1 MTTGG
6 LCGLKPL
13 LLGCRPSRIEHLLR
27 IGHLPKHH
35 KKDAKGPKMERARR
49 FTGNFILMMKL
60 RKKILT
66 FRDAID
72 LPPCDGTESI
82 TELVSRT
89 LKDLHEFH
97 PDVISRSQLSEIKGA
112 SIDKVLVYYCEALKA
127 FGDSWTKN
135 QEWMDKLTSDK
146 FSNIEKFN
154 TEKLLQMALAM
165 LNCVIKITKEKSDI
179 SDEDEQNKDSLPD
192 EQIKDSL
199 PASLFRKILMES
211 SESSTSCCASPVT
224 PTSVLPTQ
232 FMTSPNSDVF
242 ANISCSSPVLR
253 SLRVQA
259 VGKLNPIHIKRLSFQ
274 IPPSEGAQGYG
285 SWNLK
290 NNENDEVMEE
300 VEAESKCLNPKS
312 NADEEMMFEMEASS
326 NSEVTEVAKE
336 DDARDCCAENGS
348 PEIEMLET
356 TETSEVTE
364 LITPTSPPT
373 PLLIPTMT
381 QAPPAPT
388 PLLIPSMSQVNV
400 GETLPPPVLQSNV
413 VAPSLLSPPPPPFV
427 LQPNLKAQ
435 QPPSTQPL
443 PPPVLQPNK
452 PTAEVL
458 LPPPTPESQ
467 PNVAAAGAPKVLPP
481 PPPPMTS
488 GTVNAAL
495 PGSATA
501 APAPPPPNMTSSKG
515 SMPSPPPTPSIAQGD
530 APPPPQPKAQGDA
543 APPPPPT
550 AQGGAPPPLS
560 PTAQG
565 GAPPPPSATAQGG
578 APPPLSPTAQGGAP
592 PPLSPTAQGGAPP
605 PLSPT
610 AQGGAPPPL
619 SPTAQ
624 GGAPPPPAMA
634 QENRGA
640 SPPPP
645 PGAGRS
651 LRPKK
656 AQTKLRRSS
665 QMGNLYRVLKGK
677 VEGGNPNVKQAS
689 GRKGSAPANSGGKQ
703 GMADA
708 LAEITKKSAYFQQIE
723 EDVQKYSNSITALKS
738 SISTFKNKDMN
749 ELITYHKYVESILE
763 NLADET
769 QVLARFEGFPQKK
782 LEAIRTAAALYAK
795 LNGIVTE
802 LQNWKIVT
810 PLGQLLDRT
819 ERYLN
824 KIKGELDALERTK
837 DEESKRFQSQNIN
850 FDFQI
855 LVQIKEAI
863 VDVSSNCMELAL
875 KERKSGKTTDSKIL
889 WGTFQFAFKVYS
901 FAGGQDDRADALTR
915 ELAQEIEADSP
926 QQYH

>member
-1 MTTGG
+1 
-6 LCGLKPL
+6 
-13 LLGCRPSRIEHLLR
+13 
-27 IGHLPKHH
+27 
-35 KKDAKGPKMERARR
+35 MERARR

-495 PGSATA
+495 PGR
-501 APAPPPPNMTSSKG
+501 
-515 SMPSPPPTPSIAQGD
+515 
-530 APPPPQPKAQGDA
+530 
-543 APPPPPT
+543 
-550 AQGGAPPPLS
+550 
-560 PTAQG
+560 
-565 GAPPPPSATAQGG
+565 
-578 APPPLSPTAQGGAP
+578 
-592 PPLSPTAQGGAPP
+592 
-605 PLSPT
+605 
-610 AQGGAPPPL
+610 GAPPPL